1 MSEGTTLTF
10 KQGKPKLDPGIIGG
24 DVAVLTFLELQRD
37 VKTRVGPADVM
48 TFKEYPEHGWYAN
61 VTSLKR
67 IATVYGADYSKWAGK
82 PIVLI
87 AVQSAVV
94 GTGTVYLV
102 RVTTEYDAANNRPRR
117 YAWCVSQFGPEA
129 VLLRTSTA
137 HDKRTARRIAR
148 AWLDEPA
155 PTEASRGLVNV
166 FPPGVLIDARTCEAR
181 EGEKETR

>member
-1 MSEGTTLTF
+1 M
-10 KQGKPKLDPGIIGG
+10 
-24 DVAVLTFLELQRD
+24 
-37 VKTRVGPADVM
+37 
-48 TFKEYPEHGWYAN
+48 
-61 VTSLKR
+61 KR
-67 IATVYGADYSKWAGK
+67 N
-82 PIVLI
+82 
-87 AVQSAVV
+87 
-94 GTGTVYLV
+94 GTGWALHVGGTIYLV